1 MPEVCVGTMRWS
13 VLICVVA
20 ALGAGLAGCS
30 STPREPARVDY
41 RTGSAYTGSA
51 STGTAQRSVSRAC
64 ANNGYTVR
72 SGDTLSE
79 IAVHCGVEM
88 SALAEA
94 NGLSRPYTLRP
105 GQALSMPRPPVHVVQ
120 RGENLYRIGLRYD
133 IPFQQL
139 ASHNSIRAPYELE
152 VGQSIQLPSGARVAS
167 SGASSAPSTTPRTT
181 PRRSPPPAQ
190 STLPA
195 TQQVANSDLS
205 FDWPIR
211 GAILS
216 GFGRKP
222 DGSRN
227 DGINIE
233 ARAGADVQAAAAGQV
248 VYAGSEL
255 AGYGQLILLR
265 HEGGFVTAYA
275 HNSRLMVREGDQV
288 TRGQT
293 IAAAGS
299 SGTVEI
305 SQVHFEIRRGVNPED
320 PMRYLR

>member
-1 MPEVCVGTMRWS
+1 MRWS

-30 STPREPARVDY
+30 SVPREPARVDY
-41 RTGSAYTGSA
+41 RTGSSYSGSA
-51 STGTAQRSVSRAC
+51 PRVVSRAC
-64 ANNGYTVR
+64 ADGGYTVR

-79 IAVHCGVEM
+79 IAVLCGTEM
-88 SALAEA
+88 GALAQA
-94 NGLSRPYTLRP
+94 NGLNQPYTLRP
-105 GQALSMPRPPVHVVQ
+105 GQTLSMPRPPVHVVQ
-120 RGENLYRIGLRYD
+120 RGENLYRIGLRYN
-133 IPFQQL
+133 IPFPQL
-139 ASHNSIRAPYELE
+139 ASHNGIRAPYELV
-152 VGQSIQLPSGARVAS
+152 VGQSIQLPQGAALAS
-167 SGASSAPSTTPRTT
+167 SDTRPTARPASSTSTY
-181 PRRSPPPAQ
+181 RSPPPAQ

-195 TQQVANSDLS
+195 AQQVSNSAVS

-211 GAILS
+211 GTVLS

-233 ARAGADVQAAAAGQV
+233 ARAGAEVQAAAAGQV

-275 HNSRLMVREGDQV
+275 HNSRLLVREGDQV
-288 TRGQT
+288 TRGQA

-299 SGTVEI
+299 SGTVET

>member
-1 MPEVCVGTMRWS
+1 MRWNI
-13 VLICVVA
+13 LICVMA

-41 RTGSAYTGSA
+41 RSGSTYSGPTGPASPSA
-51 STGTAQRSVSRAC
+51 SGNCGAG
-64 ANNGYTVR
+64 GYTVR

-79 IAVHCGVEM
+79 IAERCNVAM
-88 SALAEA
+88 ASLAST
-94 NGLSRPYTLRP
+94 NSLSRPYTLRP
-105 GQALSMPRPPVHVVQ
+105 GQVLSMPHPPVHVVQ

-139 ASHNSIRAPYELE
+139 ASHNGIRAPYELE
-152 VGQSIQLPSGARVAS
+152 VGQSIQLPRDAVIANAAPRPATTTTRNPPRVHS
-167 SGASSAPSTTPRTT
+167 
-181 PRRSPPPAQ
+181 PPAQ
-190 STLPA
+190 STVPA
-195 TQQVANSDLS
+195 AQQVASSAIS

-211 GAILS
+211 GSILS

-233 ARAGADVQAAAAGQV
+233 ARAGAEVRAAAAGQG

-288 TRGQT
+288 TRGQV

-305 SQVHFEIRRGVNPED
+305 AQVHFEIRRGVNPED

>member
-1 MPEVCVGTMRWS
+1 MRWS
-13 VLICVVA
+13 VLICVMV
-20 ALGAGLAGCS
+20 ALGTGLAGCS

-41 RTGSAYTGSA
+41 RSGSAYSA
-51 STGTAQRSVSRAC
+51 SPQPVSRAC
-64 ANNGYTVR
+64 ADGGYTVR

-79 IAVHCGVEM
+79 IAERCDVAM
-88 SALAEA
+88 ATLASA
-94 NGLSRPYTLRP
+94 NNLSRPYTLRP
-105 GQALSMPRPPVHVVQ
+105 GQVLSMPRPPVHVVQ

-139 ASHNSIRAPYELE
+139 ASHNGIRAPYELE
-152 VGQSIQLPSGARVAS
+152 VGQSIQLPYGAAVAS
-167 SGASSAPSTTPRTT
+167 AATSAPTPTY
-181 PRRSPPPAQ
+181 RSPARTQTPPPQ

-195 TQQVANSDLS
+195 TQQVANSAVS

-211 GAILS
+211 GSILS

-233 ARAGADVQAAAAGQV
+233 ARAGAEVRAAAPGQV

-275 HNSRLMVREGDQV
+275 HNSRLMVREGEQV
-288 TRGQT
+288 SRGQV

-305 SQVHFEIRRGVNPED
+305 TQVHFEIRRGVNPED
-320 PMRYLR
+320 PMRHLR

>member
-1 MPEVCVGTMRWS
+1 MRWS

-20 ALGAGLAGCS
+20 ALGAGLAGCGS
-30 STPREPARVDY
+30 VPREPARVDY

-51 STGTAQRSVSRAC
+51 PRMVPRSC

-79 IAVHCGVEM
+79 IAQRCGVEM
-88 SALAEA
+88 GALAQA
-94 NGLSRPYTLRP
+94 NGLNQPYTLRP
-105 GQALSMPRPPVHVVQ
+105 GQTLSMPHPPVHVVQ
-120 RGENLYRIGLRYD
+120 RGENLYRIGLRYN

-139 ASHNSIRAPYELE
+139 ASHNGIRAPYELE
-152 VGQSIQLPSGARVAS
+152 VGQSIQLPAGAAMAR
-167 SGASSAPSTTPRTT
+167 SGASSTPAPSTY
-181 PRRSPPPAQ
+181 RSPPPAQ

-195 TQQVANSDLS
+195 TQQAENTAVT

-211 GAILS
+211 GSILS

-233 ARAGADVQAAAAGQV
+233 ARAGAEVRAAAPGQV

-275 HNSRLMVREGDQV
+275 HNSRLLVREGDQV
-288 TRGQT
+288 TRGQA

-299 SGTVEI
+299 SGTVDAT
-305 SQVHFEIRRGVNPED
+305 QVHFEIRRGVNPED

>member
-1 MPEVCVGTMRWS
+1 MRWS
-13 VLICVVA
+13 VLICVMA

-41 RTGSAYTGSA
+41 RSGSSYSPTAARTARAASPACSGGS
-51 STGTAQRSVSRAC
+51 
-64 ANNGYTVR
+64 YTVR

-79 IAVHCGVEM
+79 IAESCGVEM
-88 SALAEA
+88 SALAST
-94 NGLSRPYTLRP
+94 NRLSRPYTLRP
-105 GQALSMPRPPVHVVQ
+105 GQTLSMPQPAVHVVQ

-139 ASHNSIRAPYELE
+139 ASHNGIPAPYELE
-152 VGQSIQLPSGARVAS
+152 IGQSIQLPRGATVA
-167 SGASSAPSTTPRTT
+167 ASASRPSTPTT
-181 PRRSPPPAQ
+181 SYRRPTQA
-190 STLPA
+190 PA
-195 TQQVANSDLS
+195 TQPTVQPVANAAVS

-211 GAILS
+211 GTVLS

-227 DGINIE
+227 DGINIA
-233 ARAGADVQAAAAGQV
+233 ARTGDEVRAAAAGQV

-255 AGYGQLILLR
+255 AGYGQLVLLR
-265 HEGGFVTAYA
+265 HDGGFVTAYA

-288 TRGQT
+288 TRGQV

-299 SGTVEI
+299 SGTVEVA
-305 SQVHFEIRRGVNPED
+305 QVHFEIRRGVNPED
-320 PMRYLR
+320 PMRHLR

>member
-1 MPEVCVGTMRWS
+1 MRWS
-13 VLICVVA
+13 VLICVMA

-41 RTGSAYTGSA
+41 RSGSAYSA
-51 STGTAQRSVSRAC
+51 SPQPVSRAC
-64 ANNGYTVR
+64 VDGGYTVR

-79 IAVHCGVEM
+79 IAERCNVAM
-88 SALAEA
+88 ASLASA
-94 NGLSRPYTLRP
+94 NNLSRPYTLRP
-105 GQALSMPRPPVHVVQ
+105 GQTLTMPRPPVHVVQ

-133 IPFQQL
+133 IPFQRL
-139 ASHNSIRAPYELE
+139 ASHNGIPAPYELE
-152 VGQSIQLPSGARVAS
+152 VGQSIQLPSGTTLATA
-167 SGASSAPSTTPRTT
+167 ATSAPARSTRPPARTQT
-181 PRRSPPPAQ
+181 PPPQ

-195 TQQVANSDLS
+195 TQQVANSSVS

-211 GAILS
+211 GSILS
-216 GFGRKP
+216 EFGRKP

-233 ARAGADVQAAAAGQV
+233 ARTGAEVRAAAPGQV

-288 TRGQT
+288 TRGQV

-305 SQVHFEIRRGVNPED
+305 AQVHFEIRRGVNPED

>member
-1 MPEVCVGTMRWS
+1 MRWS

-41 RTGSAYTGSA
+41 RSGPSYSGSSQT
-51 STGTAQRSVSRAC
+51 VSRAC
-64 ANNGYTVR
+64 ADGGYTVR

-79 IAVHCGVEM
+79 IAVTCGVEM
-88 SALAEA
+88 AALAQA

-105 GQALSMPRPPVHVVQ
+105 GQTLSMPHPPVHVVQ
-120 RGENLYRIGLRYD
+120 RGENLYRIGLRYN

-139 ASHNSIRAPYELE
+139 ASHNGIGAPYELE
-152 VGQSIQLPSGARVAS
+152 VGQSIQLPYGAAPVRTAS
-167 SGASSAPSTTPRTT
+167 ASTSTPRTT
-181 PRRSPPPAQ
+181 PAATPYRAPAPAQ

-195 TQQVANSDLS
+195 AQQVANSSVS

-211 GAILS
+211 GNIIS
-216 GFGRKP
+216 QFGRKP

-233 ARAGADVQAAAAGQV
+233 ARPGAEVQAAAPGQV

-275 HNSRLMVREGDQV
+275 HNSRLLVREGDQV
-288 TRGQT
+288 TRGQA

-299 SGTVEI
+299 SGTVDVT
-305 SQVHFEIRRGVNPED
+305 QVHFEIRRGVNPED

>member
-1 MPEVCVGTMRWS
+1 MRWS
-13 VLICVVA
+13 VLICVMA

-41 RTGSAYTGSA
+41 RSGSAYSGPSGPASVASSGSCG
-51 STGTAQRSVSRAC
+51 SG
-64 ANNGYTVR
+64 GYTVR

-79 IAVHCGVEM
+79 IAERCNVAM
-88 SALAEA
+88 ASLASA
-94 NGLSRPYTLRP
+94 NNLSRPYTLRP
-105 GQALSMPRPPVHVVQ
+105 GQTLSMPHPPVHVVQ

-133 IPFQQL
+133 IPFPQL
-139 ASHNSIRAPYELE
+139 ASHNGIPAPYELE
-152 VGQSIQLPSGARVAS
+152 VGQSIQLPSGATVAT
-167 SGASSAPSTTPRTT
+167 AATRAPARTT
-181 PRRSPPPAQ
+181 RPPARTQTPPPQ

-195 TQQVANSDLS
+195 TQQVANSAVS

-211 GAILS
+211 GSILS
-216 GFGRKP
+216 EFGRKP

-233 ARAGADVQAAAAGQV
+233 ARAGAEVRAAAPGQV

-288 TRGQT
+288 TRGQV

-305 SQVHFEIRRGVNPED
+305 AQVHFEIRRGVNPED

>member
-1 MPEVCVGTMRWS
+1 MRWN
-13 VLICVVA
+13 VLICVMA

-41 RTGSAYTGSA
+41 RNVPTYSGSAGRAASMSCSGGS
-51 STGTAQRSVSRAC
+51 
-64 ANNGYTVR
+64 YTVR

-79 IAVHCGVEM
+79 IAESCGVEM
-88 SALAEA
+88 AALASA

-105 GQALSMPRPPVHVVQ
+105 GQTLSMPQAAVHVVQ

-139 ASHNSIRAPYELE
+139 ASHNGIPAPYELE
-152 VGQSIQLPSGARVAS
+152 VGQSIRLPRGASVAS
-167 SGASSAPSTTPRTT
+167 AAPTRRTSAPATTSRRPTPTPTRT
-181 PRRSPPPAQ
+181 SAPAAQ
-190 STLPA
+190 PTAQPA
-195 TQQVANSDLS
+195 ANTAVS

-211 GAILS
+211 GEVLS
-216 GFGRKP
+216 SFGRKP

-227 DGINIE
+227 DGINIA
-233 ARAGADVQAAAAGQV
+233 ARTGDEVRAAAAGQV

-255 AGYGQLILLR
+255 AGYGQLVLLR
-265 HEGGFVTAYA
+265 HDGGFVTAYA

-288 TRGQT
+288 TRGQV

-299 SGTVEI
+299 SGTVEVA
-305 SQVHFEIRRGVNPED
+305 QVHFEIRRGVNPED
-320 PMRYLR
+320 PMRHLR

>member
-1 MPEVCVGTMRWS
+1 MRWN

-30 STPREPARVDY
+30 SVPREPAHVDY
-41 RTGSAYTGSA
+41 RTGSSSYSGS
-51 STGTAQRSVSRAC
+51 SQTVSRAC
-64 ANNGYTVR
+64 ANGGYTVR

-79 IAVHCGVEM
+79 IAERCGVEM
-88 SALAEA
+88 AELAQA
-94 NGLSRPYTLRP
+94 NGLNRPYTVRP
-105 GQALSMPRPPVHVVQ
+105 GQTLSMPHPPVHVVQ
-120 RGENLYRIGLRYD
+120 RGENLYRIGLRYN

-139 ASHNSIRAPYELE
+139 ASHNGIRAPYELE
-152 VGQSIQLPSGARVAS
+152 VGQSIQLPYGAAVAS
-167 SGASSAPSTTPRTT
+167 SGASSAVSAPSTPY
-181 PRRSPPPAQ
+181 RSPPPAQ

-195 TQQVANSDLS
+195 AQQVTNAAVS

-211 GAILS
+211 GTVLS

-233 ARAGADVQAAAAGQV
+233 ARAGAEVRAAAPGQV

-275 HNSRLMVREGDQV
+275 HNSQLLVREGDQV
-288 TRGQT
+288 TRGQV
-293 IAAAGS
+293 IASAGS

-305 SQVHFEIRRGVNPED
+305 AQVHFEIRRGVNPED